1 MLFTVFTMN
10 LQAKILTALRRRQY
24 NFFNINDEK
33 ETVASAVVF
42 IAVRAICVSGGV
54 PEVVKMPRLTGDVQQ
69 KP

>member
-1 MLFTVFTMN
+1 MN
-10 LQAKILTALRRRQY
+10 LQAEILTTLRRRQY

-33 ETVASAVVF
+33 ETVASAAVF
-42 IAVRAICVSGGV
+42 VAVRTICVSGGV